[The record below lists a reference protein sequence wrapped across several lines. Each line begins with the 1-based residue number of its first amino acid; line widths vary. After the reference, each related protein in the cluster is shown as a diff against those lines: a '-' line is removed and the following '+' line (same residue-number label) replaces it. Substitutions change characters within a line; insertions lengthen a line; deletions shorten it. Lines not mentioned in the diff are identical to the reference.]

1 MNEIKVIETKLT
13 NAEEIILK
21 IKEITKKVNQTA
33 LEGAIEIGIC
43 LKQLK
48 EISPHG
54 KWEEYVEKNLMY
66 SVRKARQLMQIA
78 NRYGDKENKYFKAIS
93 KRQISAELSYSTAVK
108 LMSIPEEKIEEFT
121 DNVEIE
127 KLKVEEVDEAIK
139 KFKDIKSGEDRSG
152 ENIATEEKKKQ
163 LLLNKIKLLKNEI
176 KKSDEKEVY
185 IEALEEVIK
194 ELKQ

>member
-1 MNEIKVIETKLT
+1 MREIKVVETRLT

-33 LEGAIEIGIC
+33 LEGAIEIGIY

-78 NRYGDKENKYFKAIS
+78 NHYGDKENKYFKAIS

-139 KFKDIKSGEDRSG
+139 KFKDIKSDEDKTE
-152 ENIATEEKKKQ
+152 ENRGTEEKKKY
-163 LLLNKIKLLKNEI
+163 LILNKIKLLKNEI
-176 KKSDEKEVY
+176 KKRNKKDIY

-194 ELKQ
+194 ELKK